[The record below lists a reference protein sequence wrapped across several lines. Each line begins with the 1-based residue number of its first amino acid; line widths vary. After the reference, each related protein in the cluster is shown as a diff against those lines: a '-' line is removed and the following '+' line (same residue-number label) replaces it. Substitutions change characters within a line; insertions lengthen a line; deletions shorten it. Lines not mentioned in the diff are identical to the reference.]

1 MTRTLA
7 GIGGPGEPGGW
18 ATANGITAAGAPP
31 PRVLMPSPLAVPRA
45 LTHEDARDAKA
56 LPPTGV
62 NATSA
67 RTTVATTVEHLPTFE
82 PNVTSRC
89 YDVPTFGTTTFVVGR
104 SGVRG
109 QSRRR
114 NWVRTL
120 KTRCKTV
127 N

>member
-18 ATANGITAAGAPP
+18 ATANGITAAASHSPGL
-31 PRVLMPSPLAVPRA
+31 LMPSTVAVPCA
-45 LTHEDARDAKA
+45 LTYEDALDAKA
-56 LPPTGV
+56 LPPNGV

-82 PNVTSRC
+82 PNAKSRC
-89 YDVPTFGTTTFVVGR
+89 YDVPTFATTTFVVGR

-120 KTRCKTV
+120 KT
-127 N
+127 